1 MPLKLVR
8 RHGSDNWYM
17 RGAVRGVTVDEST
30 GVPDKALAQRVLEA
44 RETEIILATLPGRR
58 ASAPFLA
65 VAVSYM
71 ENGGEPRFVHA
82 LVDYFGTRPVSE
94 IGQADLELAAKAIYP
109 GCARSTINRQV
120 FTPFSA
126 IMRHGAVRGMCENKE
141 LERPPQPKGRVRWLT
156 LEEADR
162 LIASCSTTLQPV
174 VVFLLYTGARL
185 SEALMLDWR
194 QVDLKRA
201 HVAFL
206 DTKNGTDRGMPLHP
220 RVVAALANL
229 SHRDGRVFLTSDG
242 KAYGEGSV
250 DGRGYIGSP
259 FRAACKR
266 AGITDFH
273 PHDCRHT
280 WATWHYA
287 ANRDLLK
294 LMTLGGWKT
303 ISMVQRYAHVNTEH
317 LADSIMAL
325 GGEGGDHQGTRDAAK
340 R

>member
-1 MPLKLVR
+1 MPFKLVR
-8 RHGSDNWYM
+8 RHGSDNWYI
-17 RGAVRGVTVDEST
+17 RGSVRGKSVDEST
-30 GVPDKALAQRVLEA
+30 GVSDKALANRILEA
-44 RETEIILATLPGRR
+44 RETEIILSTLPGRR
-58 ASAPFLA
+58 ASAPFIA

-94 IGQADLELAAKAIYP
+94 IGQADLESAAKALYP
-109 GCARSTINRQV
+109 RCARSTINRQV

-126 IMRHGAVRGMCENKE
+126 VMRHGAVRGLCEYKE
-141 LERPPQPKGRVRWLT
+141 LERPKQPKGRVRWLT

-162 LIASCSTTLQPV
+162 LIAACSPTLQPV
-174 VVFLLYTGARL
+174 VVLLLYTGARL
-185 SEALMLDWR
+185 GEALSLEWR

-206 DTKNGTDRGMPLHP
+206 NTKNGTDRGMPLHP

-229 SHRDGRVFLTSDG
+229 SHRDGRVFLTSEG
-242 KAYGEGSV
+242 KAYGAESA

-259 FRAACKR
+259 FKAARER
-266 AGITDFH
+266 AGIEDFH

-303 ISMVQRYAHVNTEH
+303 ISMVQRYAHVNTDH

-325 GGEGGDHQGTRDAAK
+325 DGDRVGTLDAAK
-340 R
+340 A